1 MTLPMRRRAPS
12 NARQQP
18 QVPKERHVELHR
30 SHTNAVPESHI
41 EPQIQPNQNNS
52 DLPYDTVL
60 DFGDGDALN
69 LNDSTYEDP
78 SPSSRTTASHDDDD
92 EDFPVA
98 HREKDFESAPDPIDS
113 RITKDMPSSDY
124 ITNPDID
131 DESDNEEDETPNN
144 ESDNGTEEE
153 PLPESE
159 PTKDE
164 ESNKPKNKPQKSWL
178 QGIKDK
184 IKNEIGVPDENEEP
198 EQQGQKAIPQLPS
211 AEKPKPHTNGKGL
224 SNILLTPV
232 HMVMSAIRGLS
243 KILRIILSLSGL
255 VFLIVVAWLIFNIIP
270 AVSNTST
277 QYTHDEGNAS
287 VSSLSYAN
295 NKVSFSVDN
304 KSDMIAH
311 ISASAS
317 VKAWKPSLSHIS
329 SIISPIDVM
338 SCQPQSAD
346 IMPKE
351 SKTMTL
357 QCNGESGIWMRPIV
371 KVNNQ

>member
-18 QVPKERHVELHR
+18 QVPQERHVALHR

-41 EPQIQPNQNNS
+41 EQRIQPNQNNS

-69 LNDSTYEDP
+69 LNDNTYEDP
-78 SPSSRTTASHDDDD
+78 SPSSRTIDNHEDD

-98 HREKDFESAPDPIDS
+98 HREDDFDDDSDPIDS
-113 RITKDMPSSDY
+113 RIAVDMPSSDY
-124 ITNPDID
+124 ITDPDID
-131 DESDNEEDETPNN
+131 DESDNEEDEEPSD
-144 ESDNGTEEE
+144 ESDEDTEEE
-153 PLPESE
+153 PLPEPE

-164 ESNKPKNKPQKSWL
+164 ESNEPKNKPQKYWL

-198 EQQGQKAIPQLPS
+198 DQQEPKTIPQLPS
-211 AEKPKPHTNGKGL
+211 AEKPQRHTNGKGL
-224 SNILLTPV
+224 SNILLAPV
-232 HMVMSAIRGLS
+232 HMVMSTIRGLS

-270 AVSNTST
+270 AVSNTSA
-277 QYTHDEGNAS
+277 QYTHDEGNVS

-304 KSDMIAH
+304 ESDMIAH
-311 ISASAS
+311 ISATAS
-317 VKAWKPSLSHIS
+317 VKAWKPSISRIS

-338 SCQPQSAD
+338 SCQSQSAD
-346 IMPKE
+346 LMPEE
-351 SKTMTL
+351 SKTITL
-357 QCNGESGIWMRPIV
+357 SCSGEQGIWMRPIV

>member
-1 MTLPMRRRAPS
+1 MRRRPS
-12 NARQQP
+12 PSARKQP
-18 QVPKERHVELHR
+18 QVPQERHVTLHK
-30 SHTNAVPESHI
+30 SHTNAVPESHV

-98 HREKDFESAPDPIDS
+98 HRDNDFESDPDTIDS
-113 RITKDMPSSDY
+113 RIAKDMPSSDY
-124 ITNPDID
+124 ITDPDMN
-131 DESDNEEDETPNN
+131 DESDNKEDEEP
-144 ESDNGTEEE
+144 SDDSDEDTEEE

-159 PTKDE
+159 PAEDE
-164 ESNKPKNKPQKSWL
+164 ESNGSKDKPQQSWL

-198 EQQGQKAIPQLPS
+198 DQQETKTIPQLPS
-211 AEKPKPHTNGKGL
+211 AEKPQPHTNGHTNAKGL
-224 SNILLTPV
+224 SNIVLTPV
-232 HMVMSAIRGLS
+232 HMVMSTIRGLS

-255 VFLIVVAWLIFNIIP
+255 VVLIVIAWLIFNIIP
-270 AVSNTST
+270 AVSNTSA

-304 KSDMIAH
+304 ESDMIAH

-317 VKAWKPSLSHIS
+317 VKAWKPSISHIS
-329 SIISPIDVM
+329 SIINPVDVM
-338 SCQPQSAD
+338 SCQPQSVD
-346 IMPKE
+346 LMPKE
-351 SKTMTL
+351 SKNMIL